1 MNRCAMRKNHSW
13 WIRFSVH
20 FRVENEEQENKKEK
34 RERERKRRKTR
45 EKGNWRWQE
54 MGRKKEEGDAGKGW

>member
-1 MNRCAMRKNHSW
+1 MVDS
-13 WIRFSVH
+13 FLGY
-20 FRVENEEQENKKEK
+20 FRVENEERENKK
-34 RERERKRRKTR
+34 